1 MPVVAGSAAYAVCE
15 SFDWVEGLDHKL
27 REAQSFYAVIAF
39 ATLIGAL
46 LNFLHVD
53 PIKALYW
60 SAVLNGPLA
69 APVMGAMLV
78 IAMNPKIMGE
88 LVLSRVMMIV
98 GWLATLVMLA
108 ASIGFLVL

>member
-1 MPVVAGSAAYAVCE
+1 MGGA
-15 SFDWVEGLDHKL
+15 LDYKL
-27 REAQSFYAVIAF
+27 RDAQSFYAVIAF

-60 SAVLNGPLA
+60 SAVLNGLLA
-69 APVMGAMLV
+69 APVMAAMLV

-88 LVLSRVMMIV
+88 IVLSRATMIV
-98 GWLATLVMLA
+98 GWRATLVMLA